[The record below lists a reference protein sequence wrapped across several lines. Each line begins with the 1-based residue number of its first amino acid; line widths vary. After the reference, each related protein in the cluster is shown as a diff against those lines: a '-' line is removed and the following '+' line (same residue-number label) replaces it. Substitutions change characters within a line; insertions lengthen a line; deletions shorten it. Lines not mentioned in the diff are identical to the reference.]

1 MKRFYKKGISLF
13 LILLMSFPLCA
24 CKSDDSKALTTVKL
38 NEVAHSIFYAPMYVA
53 IEKGYFEDE
62 GIELSLTTGFGADKG
77 GRAERNPSLWYYRAC
92 SENAGNLQ
100 RVIF

>member
-1 MKRFYKKGISLF
+1 MNDYVDLHTHTIASGHAYSTIEE
-13 LILLMSFPLCA
+13 CA
-24 CKSDDSKALTTVKL
+24 V
-38 NEVAHSIFYAPMYVA
+38 YAAEQQLECIAVT
-53 IEKGYFEDE
+53 DH
-62 GIELSLTTGFGADKG
+62 LSNDKG